1 MRYAISYISTAKTTL
16 TSIDVKEL
24 LDKVELKNNSQNI
37 TGILLSSDTNFFQL
51 IEGEEDV
58 IKELYTHIQKDSRHS
73 NLIKF
78 IDQPVTKNAYDG
90 FLSQVVTA
98 QTRYNDKNLTQYL
111 HYIEVLDTESR
122 IAVKRVIEALIV

>member
-1 MRYAISYISTAKTTL
+1 MRYAISYISTAETAL

-24 LDKVELKNNSQNI
+24 LNKVELDNNSKDI

-51 IEGEEDV
+51 IEGEEEV
-58 IKELYTHIQKDSRHS
+58 IKELYTHIQKDTRHN

-78 IDQPVTKNAYDG
+78 IDQPVTINAYDG
-90 FLSQVVTA
+90 FLSQVVTD
-98 QTRYNDKNLTQYL
+98 QTRHNGNNLINYL
-111 HYIEVLDTESR
+111 HYIEVLDAKSR